1 MDTDISAETMLW
13 VINKIADVLV
23 DLADDPDTME
33 PIDVE
38 ELTQQMKNV
47 ASIIVEALGMQ
58 IVESDGKVATVTIG
72 ET

>member
-1 MDTDISAETMLW
+1 MLW